1 MTQKEYEGRMN
12 LLVRISAGL
21 AMLLFLYYAY
31 SIVTTVMLLVGAGP
45 ASGGLAAWLSAALMT
60 AWGILILVLTLR
72 IVWSLRGA
80 QSPFTVEN
88 AKRLRVIGC
97 LLIAYELI
105 MAVLARLPAQGM
117 RIAAA
122 DGSSVQVAE
131 HSSMGGILIIVGLA
145 VLAISVVFQYG
156 VELQQLSDETL

>member
-1 MTQKEYEGRMN
+1 MTRKDYESRMN
-12 LLVRISAGL
+12 RLVRISAGL
-21 AMLLFLYYAY
+21 AVLLFLYYAY
-31 SIVTTVMLLVGAGP
+31 FIVTTVTLVAGSGEP
-45 ASGGLAAWLSAALMT
+45 GGLFSWLSAALMT

>member
-1 MTQKEYEGRMN
+1 MTRKDYESRMN
-12 LLVRISAGL
+12 RLVRISAGL
-21 AMLLFLYYAY
+21 AVLLFLYYAY
-31 SIVTTVMLLVGAGP
+31 SIVTTVTLVAG
-45 ASGGLAAWLSAALMT
+45 SGEPGDLFSWLSAALMT

-105 MAVLARLPAQGM
+105 MAALARLPAQGM
-117 RIAAA
+117 SIAAA
-122 DGSSVQVAE
+122 DGSTVQVST
-131 HSSMGGILIIVGLA
+131 HNSMGGILIVVGLA
-145 VLAISVVFQYG
+145 VLAISMVFQYG